1 MAVEV
6 SAVFVKIGASG
17 SITVR
22 VEIDLYDPYP
32 NTSGASSG
40 TLPSYLSSLPLFTNN
55 FHVSLTLRR
64 PREAI

>member
-32 NTSGASSG
+32 NTSGASSRD
-40 TLPSYLSSLPLFTNN
+40 F
-55 FHVSLTLRR
+55 
-64 PREAI
+64 AIIPFVVTIVH